1 MTDKNLTKNVK
12 VLLIEEKFN
21 DELEDLLW
29 RLRQVERKTIQDI
42 SKFLTTDKIFVS
54 EEEVT
59 EWLAYLE
66 IDTLLPKEITKPQAG
81 AVNIPPKPKNKRTT
95 NGAFDPNKGGA
106 AICDDAC
113 PMAPFCRFYER
124 YYGKR
129 CVVDLEAKNEFL
141 SPLINYINKTYGR
154 DEDLKNIYQ
163 GIAQQAAL
171 LHQITQRKIRYLN
184 VKGVTQVERKID
196 PSTGR
201 LVENEVPNPLSAS
214 IVSDTKQIIA
224 MLKEMGLTPKSTK
237 EQDTGESDPASLAR
251 AMHREQMKKQEDKML
266 TEAKQKRYKMRGQIT
281 SAEQLLALIE
291 EKKQFA
297 KISDEILS
305 GEEQNEDETHS
316 PQNGT
321 LPDVDKEQKDEQS
334 NPAQEENINN
344 EQQIKE
350 ALASKILNNAPSRRE
365 GAAVEVPEEIQ
376 KVLDRLNK
384 NGGK

>member
-1 MTDKNLTKNVK
+1 
-12 VLLIEEKFN
+12 
-21 DELEDLLW
+21 
-29 RLRQVERKTIQDI
+29 
-42 SKFLTTDKIFVS
+42 
-54 EEEVT
+54 
-59 EWLAYLE
+59 
-66 IDTLLPKEITKPQAG
+66 
-81 AVNIPPKPKNKRTT
+81 
-95 NGAFDPNKGGA
+95 
-106 AICDDAC
+106 
-113 PMAPFCRFYER
+113 MAPFCRFYER